1 MINQG
6 LLGLILICELS
17 AVFAEEST
25 TSSNSSS
32 DSKFSVPALFICFR
46 ESLEGCVIISLLL
59 NMLDKTGLQE
69 LKRWVWFGAG
79 SGVVGFVL
87 VGAILISVF
96 YAIKSSVPEHFM
108 YVFEGILALFASF
121 ILAALGLGFLRLK
134 DLEKKWENKLFNRE
148 NVKATDSQSSSW
160 IKQKYAQFKD
170 MLSIRHQAIDE
181 DVRARG
187 ITPWMIFFIAFS
199 SLFRE
204 GVETVFMLLFVSSDP
219 RGLALGGAVGSV
231 CGIVFGYLVMVIGK
245 YLLVDVSIFFNFT
258 TVFILFIAAGL
269 SRYGSHEF
277 EELAAEWAADRNDPV
292 VMRSLYDL
300 TESWGSGWTHTTGWG
315 AVARVLLGYSD
326 NPTLIEALAYL
337 GFWFLIITIVLKR
350 YKRGTLFTRFAP
362 GSRASSDVDTET
374 NPDAGAADLKDEP
387 VSSVA
392 LGFEKP
398 SEGGIMQGWT
408 PAQHPV

>member
-1 MINQG
+1 MKYQG
-6 LLGLILICELS
+6 LIGLIFLCELS

-25 TSSNSSS
+25 TTSSSSS
-32 DSKFSVPALFICFR
+32 DSKFNVPALFITFR

-59 NMLDKTGLQE
+59 NMLDKTGLHE
-69 LKRWVWFGAG
+69 LKRWVWFGAC
-79 SGVVGFVL
+79 SGIAGFIV

-148 NVKATDSQSSSW
+148 NVKAPDAQTSW
-160 IKQKYAQFKD
+160 VKQKIAQFKD

-181 DVRARG
+181 DVRSRG
-187 ITPWMIFFIAFS
+187 VTPWMIFFIAFS

-204 GVETVFMLLFVSSDP
+204 GVETVFMLLFVNADP
-219 RGLALGGAVGSV
+219 GGLALGGAVGSV

-245 YLLVDVSIFFNFT
+245 YFLVDVSMFFNLT

-292 VMRSLYDL
+292 IMRSLYDL
-300 TESWGSGWTHTTGWG
+300 TESWGPGWTHTTGWG

-337 GFWFLIITIVLKR
+337 CFWLLVVTIILKR

-362 GSRASSDVDTET
+362 GSRASSESDIEEK
-374 NPDAGAADLKDEP
+374 PQHFDAKMNVEQP
-387 VSSVA
+387 VPSVA
-392 LGFEKP
+392 IAFHQPL
-398 SEGGIMQGWT
+398 QGEILPVWT
-408 PAQHPV
+408 AMQHPV